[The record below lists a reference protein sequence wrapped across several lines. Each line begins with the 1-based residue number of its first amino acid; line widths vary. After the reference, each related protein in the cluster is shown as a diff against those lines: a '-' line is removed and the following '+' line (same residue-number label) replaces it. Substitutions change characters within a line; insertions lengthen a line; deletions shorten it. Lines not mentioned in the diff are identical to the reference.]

1 MNHGKVPKEE
11 NRPRMQ
17 GGSLFYVSD
26 VTKTP
31 AQRLAFQTADKP
43 R

>member
-1 MNHGKVPKEE
+1 
-11 NRPRMQ
+11 MQ

-31 AQRLAFQTADKP
+31 AQRLA
-43 R
+43 